1 MPKLITDETLLRV
14 HLPNI
19 IATVKGETP
28 FIERLAHF
36 LDLAEEWVMQ
46 TFTGDEVFGT
56 VCENSLSTLRNPLCD
71 LVVAEAMRMAIPSLD
86 IMLTPNGFAVV
97 STNSLAPA
105 SKPRVDRLTGSML
118 TRRDDSISAL
128 LRRLPTIEGW
138 TRTVQ
143 AQFFFRTLFPDLSV
157 VESIGNSTGSK
168 WEKYLEL
175 RPLIMDSEASLAE
188 EWFSEE
194 LMSALRSETLR
205 GDLTGK
211 RKDITLQIQA
221 QIIALLKT
229 GSFNTRRLADIV
241 NCIRLNEE
249 CFREW
254 HQSATARLFDPPV
267 FSNEKN
273 SSGYFF

>member
-1 MPKLITDETLLRV
+1 MPRLITDETLLRV

-46 TFTGDEVFGT
+46 TFTGDEVFGA
-56 VCENSLSTLRNPLCD
+56 VCENSLSVLHAPLCD
-71 LVVAEAMRMAIPSLD
+71 LVVSEAMRMAIPSLD

-118 TRRDDSISAL
+118 TRRDDSISVL
-128 LRRLPTIEGW
+128 LRLLPTIEGW

-143 AQFFFRTLFPDLSV
+143 AQFFSQTLFPNLAI
-157 VESIGNSTGSK
+157 VESIGNITGSK

-175 RPLIMDSEASLAE
+175 RPLIMDTEASLAE
-188 EWFSEE
+188 EWFSQE

-211 RKDITLQIQA
+211 RKDVTLQIQA

-229 GSFNTRRLADIV
+229 GSFNIRRLADIV
-241 NCIRLNEE
+241 NCIRLNED
-249 CFREW
+249 CFSEW
-254 HQSATARLFDPPV
+254 HQSDTARLFDPPV
-267 FSNEKN
+267 FRNEKN